1 MIEKL
6 LLVAAGGACGAS
18 LRFLSVSLFLRLT
31 GDSASGTFFVNV
43 VGSFLM
49 GLAVVIL
56 AERFPDSGA
65 RYMPLITVGL
75 LGGFTTFSAFSL
87 DAIRLI
93 EDGRVGWASAY
104 IAGSVVLSI
113 LALVVGMFLGRTLV

>member
-18 LRFLSVSLFLRLT
+18 LRFLSVSAFLRLT
-31 GDSASGTFFVNV
+31 GDSAFGTLFVNV
-43 VGSFLM
+43 VGSLLM
-49 GLAVVIL
+49 GLAVVVL
-56 AERFPDSGA
+56 ADRFPDTGA
-65 RYMPLITVGL
+65 RYLPLITVGL

-93 EDGRVGWASAY
+93 EDGRIGWATAY

-113 LALVVGMFLGRTLV
+113 LALLVGMVLGRTLV

>member
-18 LRFLSVSLFLRLT
+18 LRFLSVSAFLRMT
-31 GDSASGTFFVNV
+31 GDTAYGTVFVNV

-49 GLAVVIL
+49 GVAVVVL
-56 AERFPDSGA
+56 AERFPEAGA
-65 RYMPLITVGL
+65 RFMPLIAVGL

-93 EDGRVGWASAY
+93 EDGRIVGASAY
-104 IAGSVVLSI
+104 ILGSVVVSI
-113 LALVVGMFLGRTLV
+113 LALVVGMYLGRTLA

>member
-18 LRFLSVSLFLRLT
+18 LRFLSVSAFLRMT
-31 GDSASGTFFVNV
+31 GDTAYGTVFVNV

-49 GLAVVIL
+49 GVAVVVL
-56 AERFPDSGA
+56 AERFPDAGA

-93 EDGRVGWASAY
+93 EDGRIVGASAY
-104 IAGSVVLSI
+104 ILGSVVVSI
-113 LALVVGMFLGRTLV
+113 LALVVGMYLGRTLA

>member
-18 LRFLSVSLFLRLT
+18 LRFLSVSAFLRLT
-31 GDSASGTFFVNV
+31 GDSAFGTLFVNV
-43 VGSFLM
+43 IGSLLM
-49 GLAVVIL
+49 GLAVVVL
-56 AERFPDSGA
+56 ADRFPDAGA
-65 RYMPLITVGL
+65 RYLPLITVGL

-93 EDGRVGWASAY
+93 EDGRIGWATAY

-113 LALVVGMFLGRTLV
+113 LALLVGMVLGRTLV